1 MSTITTTTITT
12 TITSSTI
19 SNKIS
24 ATSKSTTSIA
34 INTITTSTT
43 ADTSTTTTATM
54 TATMTTNETTTTS
67 ATTTETMSRKPGII
81 LDEILSLKPNESF
94 SDLLFSGAF
103 IEQDKEQKTPTPPS
117 LQVTKFMLIIGDESN
132 STILTQKREEVTT
145 EEILS
150 LRQNETFSDLL
161 FSNIPNEKSLKT
173 VSNGDGVHIEQ
184 AINLLGNFPSGQQ
197 QQISESVTDSETSS
211 DSSLPRI
218 GRSRKVEIRPNK
230 LDSSREELFS
240 SVPTNM
246 KKFSANGKFETE
258 NGRIISHRL
267 KTGLSLS
274 P

>member
-1 MSTITTTTITT
+1 
-12 TITSSTI
+12 
-19 SNKIS
+19 
-24 ATSKSTTSIA
+24 
-34 INTITTSTT
+34 
-43 ADTSTTTTATM
+43 
-54 TATMTTNETTTTS
+54 
-67 ATTTETMSRKPGII
+67 
-81 LDEILSLKPNESF
+81 
-94 SDLLFSGAF
+94 
-103 IEQDKEQKTPTPPS
+103 
-117 LQVTKFMLIIGDESN
+117 MLIIGDGSN
-132 STILTQKREEVTT
+132 STTLTQEKEEMTT

-230 LDSSREELFS
+230 LDSSREEVFS

-246 KKFSANGKFETE
+246 KKFSANGRFETE
-258 NGRIISHRL
+258 NGRVITHRL
-267 KTGLSLS
+267 NTGVSLF

>member
-1 MSTITTTTITT
+1 MSTITTSTTTT

-24 ATSKSTTSIA
+24 TTSKSTTSRA
-34 INTITTSTT
+34 INTITTTT
-43 ADTSTTTTATM
+43 DKSTTTTATI
-54 TATMTTNETTTTS
+54 TATMTTTETTTTS
-67 ATTTETMSRKPGII
+67 TTTTETMSRKPGII

-132 STILTQKREEVTT
+132 STTLTQEREEVTT

>member
-24 ATSKSTTSIA
+24 TTSKSTTSRA
-34 INTITTSTT
+34 INTITTST
-43 ADTSTTTTATM
+43 DTSTTTTTTM
-54 TATMTTNETTTTS
+54 TATMTETTMTS
-67 ATTTETMSRKPGII
+67 TTTTETMSRKPGII

-103 IEQDKEQKTPTPPS
+103 IEQDKEQKSPTPPS

-132 STILTQKREEVTT
+132 STTLTQEREEVTT